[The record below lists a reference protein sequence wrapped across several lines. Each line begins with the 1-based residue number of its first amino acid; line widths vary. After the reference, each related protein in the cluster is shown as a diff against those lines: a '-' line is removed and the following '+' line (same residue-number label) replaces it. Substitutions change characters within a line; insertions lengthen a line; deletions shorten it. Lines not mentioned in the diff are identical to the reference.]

1 MIPNLLLIAKALV
14 ALMALVALV
23 ALMALMALAAIVS
36 LLALVALIGLVFF
49 QIFEHL
55 LRKCTL
61 MRDWFDANLFHLRIC
76 SYFVLFYLTLYQIHV
91 HHC

>member
-61 MRDWFDANLFHLRIC
+61 MRDLSALQQNVVGLSTTSI
-76 SYFVLFYLTLYQIHV
+76 SSSTSASS
-91 HHC
+91 